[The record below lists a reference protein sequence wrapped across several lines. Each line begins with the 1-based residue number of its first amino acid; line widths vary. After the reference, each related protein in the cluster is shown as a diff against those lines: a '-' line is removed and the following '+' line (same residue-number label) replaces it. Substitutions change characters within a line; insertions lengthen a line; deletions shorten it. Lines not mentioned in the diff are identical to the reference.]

1 MNKSTLKTLLY
12 FILGFMIFSAIVSFF
27 FRILPFLLLAGGAIY
42 LAVKVYGFFKKDS
55 VRNSSNSYESSSYSS
70 EEVYQDDYV
79 DTSEAID
86 VDYEEVDK

>member
-12 FILGFMIFSAIVSFF
+12 FILGFMIFSAILSFF
-27 FRILPFLLLAGGAIY
+27 FRILPFLLLGGGAIY

-55 VRNSSNSYESSSYSS
+55 VRKGSNSYESSSYSS